1 MNIGTTI
8 KKYRLKRGI
17 TQERLAEYLNLS
29 VSAISQWECGKTMP
43 DITILPILAG
53 IFDVT
58 TDELLGVDLSKKQE
72 EIGHILDEYNRLS
85 SLGLDKEKF
94 DYIKAAYCKYPTASR
109 IVDNYIS
116 MLVYDPNCDD
126 SNGLL
131 AHEDELTALCENI
144 LSEPSEDF
152 LRYSAISTMVALYRE
167 KGDIPKAIEYAKRF
181 PSHTTAGDEI
191 EYVYEQGCDK
201 WWECVR
207 SNIYDIA
214 EKLLVKIRNC
224 AIYSELSAEG
234 QIQLYSK
241 AISLLDLIYD
251 DGDYG
256 FSHYHMCDLNIWIAN
271 RYIMMGDYTNAAEYL
286 KRGLSHAKK
295 YDELPAVTEHTSFL
309 VRGKRFE
316 AKNVDSSY
324 TSNLVKRELDFI
336 DQGEVYNGV
345 RTMDWF
351 TSIIE
356 KYRPYAKD
364 CKSEH
369 NG

>member
-8 KKYRLKRGI
+8 KKYRQRKGI

-43 DITILPILAG
+43 DITMLPVIAG

-58 TDELLGVDLSKKQE
+58 TDELLGVDLAKKQE
-72 EIGHILDEYNRLS
+72 EINNILEEYSHLS
-85 SLGLDKEKF
+85 NLGLDKEKF
-94 DYIKAAYCKYPTASR
+94 DYIKAAYCKYPTTPG
-109 IVDNYIS
+109 IVDKYLW
-116 MLVYDPNCDD
+116 MLCYDPYCDD

-144 LSEPSEDF
+144 LNEPSEDY
-152 LRYSAISTMVALYRE
+152 LRYTALSIMSGLYSA
-167 KGDIPKAIEYAKRF
+167 KGDIPKAVEYAKRF
-181 PSHTTAGDEI
+181 PSDTTAGDEI
-191 EYVYEQGCDK
+191 EYVYEQGSEK

-207 SNIYDIA
+207 SNIYDITG
-214 EKLLVKIRNC
+214 KLIVKIRNC
-224 AIYSELSAEG
+224 AIYAELPAEE
-234 QIQLYSK
+234 QIKAYNK

-271 RYIMMGDYTNAAEYL
+271 RYIMMGDYTRAAEYL
-286 KRGLSHAKK
+286 ERGLHHAKM

-309 VRGKRFE
+309 VRGHRFE
-316 AKNVDSSY
+316 TKNVYSSY
-324 TSNLVKRELDFI
+324 SCNLLKWELGFI
-336 DQGEVYNGV
+336 DEGEVYNGV
-345 RTMDWF
+345 RSMDWF

-356 KYRPYAKD
+356 KYRPFAKD
-364 CKSEH
+364 NKREH
-369 NG
+369 NS

>member
-8 KKYRLKRGI
+8 KKYRIKRGI

-43 DITILPILAG
+43 DITMLPVLAG

-58 TDELLGVDLSKKQE
+58 TDELLGVDLSKKQG
-72 EIGHILDEYNRLS
+72 EINSILDEYDRLS
-85 SLGLDKEKF
+85 SLGLEKEKF
-94 DYIKAAYCKYPTASR
+94 DFIKAAYCKYPTAPG
-109 IVDNYIS
+109 IVDKYLT
-116 MLVYDPNCDD
+116 MLCYDPYCDI

-131 AHEDELTALCENI
+131 AHEDELTVLCENI

-152 LRYSAISTMVALYRE
+152 LRYSAISTMSALYRE
-167 KGDIPKAIEYAKRF
+167 KGDILKAIEYAKRF
-181 PSHTTAGDEI
+181 PSYTTAEDEI
-191 EYVYEQGCDK
+191 EYVYEQDSEK

-207 SNIYDIA
+207 SNIYDIT

-224 AIYSELSAEG
+224 AIYSELPIEG

-241 AISLLDLIYD
+241 AVSLLDLIYD

-256 FSHYHMCDLNIWIAN
+256 FSHYHMCDLNIWVAN

-286 KRGLSHAKK
+286 ERGLSHARA

-336 DQGEVYNGV
+336 DQGEAYNGV
-345 RTMDWF
+345 QTMDWF

-356 KYRPYAKD
+356 KYRSYAKNH
-364 CKSEH
+364 KSE
-369 NG
+369 NNS